1 MSATLKLNPIAVN
14 PIKIGKKIPAEI
26 VKSPVYNPSRPI
38 SPLCTAFYI
47 NDAIYFRIVVFID
60 SRNKN
65 QPTFS
70 VASNNTDFYVE
81 YDITDNV
88 PESYSAWYIDVE
100 YKCDIVDT
108 VTIYLL
114 DTDPE
119 ISRGT
124 VIHVPHP

>member
-1 MSATLKLNPIAVN
+1 MSAALMLNPIAVN
-14 PIKIGKKIPAEI
+14 PIKIVKKIPAEI
-26 VKSPVYNPSRPI
+26 VKRPIYNPSISI
-38 SPLCTAFYI
+38 SPLSTAVYI

-70 VASNNTDFYVE
+70 VASNNIDFYVE
-81 YDITDNV
+81 YDIADNV
-88 PESYSAWYIDVE
+88 PESYSVWYIDVE
-100 YKCDIVDT
+100 YKCDILDT

-124 VIHVPHP
+124 EIVVQHV